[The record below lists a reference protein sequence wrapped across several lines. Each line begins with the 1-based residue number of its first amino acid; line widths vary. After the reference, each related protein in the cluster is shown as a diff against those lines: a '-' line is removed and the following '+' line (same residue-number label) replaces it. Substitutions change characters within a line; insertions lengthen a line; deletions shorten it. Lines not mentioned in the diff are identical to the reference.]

1 MAKYA
6 VADTCNLRA
15 VHFAERIMD
24 GVAEEDIE
32 NGVFG
37 YYEKLAD
44 GESVIYK
51 FEKGTKEGCDPVMV
65 KNPEWRPDE
74 SRMINQRRDQF
85 INLAGVPFRMF
96 HLEKGD
102 EFGISI
108 EGISEDTQSVVLGV
122 SDFAATP
129 VYLTIGAD
137 GKLAASTSKSEGDVV
152 MEAQIMRKRMVGA
165 NVVTPL
171 REVGGGY
178 VMYEAK
184 INVLA

>member
-1 MAKYA
+1 MSNRYA

-37 YYEKLAD
+37 YYEELAD
-44 GESVIYK
+44 GESHIYK
-51 FEKGTKEGCDPVMV
+51 FVKGTKEGCDPVMV
-65 KNPEWRPDE
+65 KNPEWQHDE
-74 SRMINQRRDQF
+74 SRIINQRRDQF

-96 HLEKGD
+96 HLEKAD
-102 EFGISI
+102 EFGITI

-122 SDFAATP
+122 TDFAATP
-129 VYLTIGAD
+129 VYLTIGTD
-137 GKLAASTSKSEGDVV
+137 GKLVASRSKSEGAV